1 MNSLEERIAQF
12 TKMSQDDPDNELG
25 HYRLGQLLQEANRH
39 EDAIRSF
46 RRTLELSPQ
55 FSKVFLLLGKSQV
68 ALGRKDEA
76 IATFHEGHGVAT
88 SRGDRIPASEIA
100 KEMEVLGV
108 KPPEPV
114 AAPEPEG
121 PETGFKCA
129 RMMCP
134 AGKRARQLE
143 KAPMPDELGAEIQQK
158 VCADCWN
165 AWFKDMSIKVINE
178 LRLDLSSE
186 ASIAEYDKHM
196 REFLGLAGG

>member
-76 IATFHEGHGVAT
+76 IATFQEGHGVAT
-88 SRGDRIPASEIA
+88 SRGDRIPAAEIA
-100 KEMEVLGV
+100 KEMEILGV

-114 AAPEPEG
+114 AAPEPDG
-121 PETGFKCA
+121 PETGFKCS

-143 KAPMPDELGAEIQQK
+143 KAPMPDALGAEIQQK

-196 REFLGLAGG
+196 REFLGLPG

>member
-1 MNSLEERIAQF
+1 MNSLEERITQF
-12 TKMSQDDPDNELG
+12 SKMSQDDPDNELG

-76 IATFHEGHGVAT
+76 IATFQEGHKVAT
-88 SRGDRIPASEIA
+88 ERGDRIPAGEIG
-100 KEMEVLGV
+100 KELEGLGV
-108 KPPEPV
+108 KPPEP
-114 AAPEPEG
+114 AASPEPEG

-129 RMMCP
+129 RLMCP
-134 AGKRARQLE
+134 AGKRARQLD
-143 KAPMPDELGAEIQQK
+143 KAPMPDELGQEIQHK

-165 AWFKDMSIKVINE
+165 AWFKDMSVKVINE

-186 ASIAEYDKHM
+186 ASMAEYDKHM
-196 REFLGLAGG
+196 REFLGLSG

>member
-12 TKMSQDDPDNELG
+12 SKMAQDDGDNELG

-39 EDAIRSF
+39 DEAIRSF

-76 IATFHEGHGVAT
+76 IATFMVGHEVAT
-88 SRGDRIPASEIA
+88 TKGDRIPASEIG
-100 KEMEVLGV
+100 KELEALGV
-108 KPPEPV
+108 QPPAPA
-114 AAPEPEG
+114 AAPEPDG
-121 PETGFKCA
+121 PETGFRCA
-129 RMMCP
+129 RSMCH

-143 KAPMPDELGAEIQQK
+143 KPPMPDEVGAEILRR
-158 VCADCWN
+158 VCAKCWGS
-165 AWFKDMSIKVINE
+165 WFKDQSIKVINE

-186 ASIAEYDKHM
+186 ASAMEYDRHM
-196 REFLGLAGG
+196 REYLGLSG

>member
-12 TKMSQDDPDNELG
+12 SKMSQDDPDNELG

-76 IATFHEGHGVAT
+76 IATFQEGHKVAT
-88 SRGDRIPASEIA
+88 ERGDRIPASEIA
-100 KEMEVLGV
+100 KELEGLGV
-108 KPPEPV
+108 KPPEPA

-129 RMMCP
+129 RLMCP
-134 AGKRARQLE
+134 AGKRARQLD
-143 KAPMPDELGAEIQQK
+143 KSPMPDELGQEIQEK

-165 AWFKDMSIKVINE
+165 AWFKDMSVKVINE

-186 ASIAEYDKHM
+186 ASMAEYDKHM
-196 REFLGLAGG
+196 REFLGLSG

>member
-12 TKMSQDDPDNELG
+12 SKMSQDDPDNELG

-68 ALGRKDEA
+68 ALNRKEEA
-76 IATFHEGHGVAT
+76 IATYQEGHKVAT
-88 SRGDRIPASEIA
+88 ERGDRIPASEIS
-100 KEMEVLGV
+100 KELESLGV
-108 KPPEPV
+108 KPPEPA

-129 RMMCP
+129 RLMCP
-134 AGKRARQLE
+134 AGKRARQLD
-143 KAPMPDELGAEIQQK
+143 KAPMPDELGLEIQQK

-165 AWFKDMSIKVINE
+165 AWFKDMSVKVINE

-186 ASIAEYDKHM
+186 ASMAEYDKHM
-196 REFLGLAGG
+196 REFPGLPG

>member
-12 TKMSQDDPDNELG
+12 SKMSQDDPDNELG

-68 ALGRKDEA
+68 ALNRKEEA
-76 IATFHEGHGVAT
+76 IATYQEGHKVAT
-88 SRGDRIPASEIA
+88 ERGDRIPASEIS
-100 KEMEVLGV
+100 KELELLGV
-108 KPPEPV
+108 KPPEPA

-129 RMMCP
+129 RLMCP
-134 AGKRARQLE
+134 AGKRARQLD
-143 KAPMPDELGAEIQQK
+143 KAPMPDELGLEIQQK

-165 AWFKDMSIKVINE
+165 AWFKDMSVKVINE

-186 ASIAEYDKHM
+186 ASMAEYDKHM
-196 REFLGLAGG
+196 REFLGLPG

>member
-12 TKMSQDDPDNELG
+12 SKMSQDDPDNELG

-68 ALGRKDEA
+68 ALNRKEEA
-76 IATFHEGHGVAT
+76 IATYQEGHKVAT
-88 SRGDRIPASEIA
+88 ERGDRIPASEIS
-100 KEMEVLGV
+100 KELESLGV
-108 KPPEPV
+108 KPPEP
-114 AAPEPEG
+114 ASAPEPEG

-129 RMMCP
+129 RLMCP
-134 AGKRARQLE
+134 AGKRARQLD
-143 KAPMPDELGAEIQQK
+143 KAPMPDELGLEIQQK

-165 AWFKDMSIKVINE
+165 AWFKDMSVKVINE

-186 ASIAEYDKHM
+186 ASMAEYDKHM
-196 REFLGLAGG
+196 REFLGLPG

>member
-12 TKMSQDDPDNELG
+12 SKMSQDDPDNELG

-68 ALGRKDEA
+68 ALNRKEEA
-76 IATFHEGHGVAT
+76 IATYQEGHKVAT
-88 SRGDRIPASEIA
+88 ERGDRIPASEIS
-100 KEMEVLGV
+100 KELESLGV
-108 KPPEPV
+108 KPPEP
-114 AAPEPEG
+114 ATAPEPEG

-129 RMMCP
+129 RLMCP
-134 AGKRARQLE
+134 AGKRARQLD
-143 KAPMPDELGAEIQQK
+143 KAPMPDELGLEIQQK

-165 AWFKDMSIKVINE
+165 AWFKDMSVKVINE

-186 ASIAEYDKHM
+186 ASMAEYDKHM
-196 REFLGLAGG
+196 REFLGLPG